1 MNIQIN
7 GKVESFVAETL
18 TVSALLVAQK
28 VDMPEMVSVEV
39 TGDVLDRDAFGTT
52 VVKEGDTV
60 EFLYFMGGGRA

>member
-39 TGDVLDRDAFGTT
+39 NGDVLDLDAFGTT